1 VTESKHPDAAIDTT
15 DPASLGSAPALGS
28 GALPQTGTPFRLL
41 VVDDEPSIREI
52 TSAML
57 VEQGYE
63 VLTAEDGQ
71 EALEVLPLFLPDLVI
86 TDLRMPRLSGFELL
100 EIMRERFPKL
110 PVIAVSG
117 EFSADDLPSSIAP
130 DAFLQKGCS
139 YITPL
144 GAKIK
149 DLLSAATIR
158 NTRDVEA
165 NTNQAD

>member
-1 VTESKHPDAAIDTT
+1 MTELNHSDVGGGFPDAPGAT
-15 DPASLGSAPALGS
+15 ASEGSATARAGL
-28 GALPQTGTPFRLL
+28 PFRLL
-41 VVDDEPSIREI
+41 VVDDEISIREV

-57 VEQGYE
+57 AELGYE

-71 EALEVLPLFLPDLVI
+71 QALELLPLFRPDLVI

-100 EIMRERFPKL
+100 EIMRERFPGL

-117 EFSADDLPSSIAP
+117 EFSGDELPPSIAA

-144 GAKIK
+144 GAKVK
-149 DLLSAATIR
+149 ELLSTVTIS
-158 NTRDVEA
+158 NNPETGGE
-165 NTNQAD
+165 TNCSQAD